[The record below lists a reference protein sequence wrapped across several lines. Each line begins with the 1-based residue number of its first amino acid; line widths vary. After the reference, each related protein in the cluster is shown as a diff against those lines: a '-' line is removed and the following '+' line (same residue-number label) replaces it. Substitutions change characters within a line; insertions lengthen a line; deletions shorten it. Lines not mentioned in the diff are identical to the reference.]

1 MPSPERLKRHSF
13 LSVILKLQGRARRK
27 TQECL
32 ATQVIWVMVTNCR
45 TTETKNAVL
54 LGSFGTGLMC
64 CRYAVQQ
71 CLKRTKIPQSR
82 PVLAPHGTT
91 HNIYSLFLF
100 RFPHLLDTTTTICS
114 TTMMRSFSFL
124 FFWALIQHQANGD
137 TSCPSRN
144 WSILLVRFGNKEE
157 HCTPEIESVI
167 DAQLQA
173 CVNYGSD
180 GILNNSG
187 HRHHDDDG
195 STRRRGLLLANQEP
209 RRKLRTAPL
218 HQQQSL
224 TTPALPQQQQRELQ
238 VCSSCDDCG
247 ALICQI
253 LAAGGAY
260 YCADTCGSGSTCMCR
275 RRLEPGDN
283 QDQDSDQ
290 RDLGRWDG
298 DAERGSCRW
307 YERRIT
313 RRCKWILK
321 AFAEDLSQDADHLC
335 LGDPDLLD
343 VTGRCMD

>member
-1 MPSPERLKRHSF
+1 
-13 LSVILKLQGRARRK
+13 
-27 TQECL
+27 
-32 ATQVIWVMVTNCR
+32 
-45 TTETKNAVL
+45 
-54 LGSFGTGLMC
+54 
-64 CRYAVQQ
+64 
-71 CLKRTKIPQSR
+71 
-82 PVLAPHGTT
+82 
-91 HNIYSLFLF
+91 
-100 RFPHLLDTTTTICS
+100 
-114 TTMMRSFSFL
+114 
-124 FFWALIQHQANGD
+124 
-137 TSCPSRN
+137 
-144 WSILLVRFGNKEE
+144 
-157 HCTPEIESVI
+157 
-167 DAQLQA
+167 
-173 CVNYGSD
+173 
-180 GILNNSG
+180 
-187 HRHHDDDG
+187 
-195 STRRRGLLLANQEP
+195 
-209 RRKLRTAPL
+209 
-218 HQQQSL
+218 
-224 TTPALPQQQQRELQ
+224 

-321 AFAEDLSQDADHLC
+321 AFAEDLSQDADNLC